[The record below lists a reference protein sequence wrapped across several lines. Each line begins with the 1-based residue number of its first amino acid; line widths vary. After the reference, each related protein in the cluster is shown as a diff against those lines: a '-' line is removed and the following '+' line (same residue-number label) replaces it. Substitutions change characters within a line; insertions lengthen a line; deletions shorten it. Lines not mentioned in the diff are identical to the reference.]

1 MAIDT
6 AADVSPPRRRI
17 TLQQIADALEI
28 STATVSLALR
38 DNPVIAKSTRI
49 AVQNTARQMGYVHNR
64 GTAAL
69 RGARTN
75 IVAVAFH
82 DITNPFFA
90 EMLAAI
96 DEAVR
101 ASGRTILLGT
111 CGEDRERQ
119 RGVLSSLREHHPDGI
134 IMCPVTGSTEHE
146 METLVESGIPIVQVS
161 REVTGAGIDFVGA
174 DDALGTRVAID
185 HLAALGHRRI
195 AMVGGTESTSTGRAR
210 HSSYREAL
218 VSRGLE
224 ADPDLLVAGA
234 GGRDMGSRAVDQL
247 LALEKPPTG
256 VICYNDLTAFGVMHG
271 LRRHGLAPGDDISV
285 VGCDDVLESEQCY
298 PALTTVSNR
307 HIETAKL
314 AARRLIERLSGEA
327 SEMVRIVLEPR
338 LIVRGTTAAPHAA

>member
-1 MAIDT
+1 MALDT
-6 AADVSPPRRRI
+6 AAAVRAPRRRI
-17 TLQQIADALEI
+17 TLQQIAHALEI

-49 AVQNTARQMGYVHNR
+49 AVKNTARHMGYVHNR
-64 GTAAL
+64 GAAAL
-69 RGARTN
+69 RSARTN

-101 ASGRTILLGT
+101 ATGRTILLGT

-119 RGVLSSLREHHPDGI
+119 QGVLASLREYHPDGI
-134 IMCPVTGSTEHE
+134 IVCPVTASTGHE
-146 METLVESGIPIVQVS
+146 METLAESGIPIVQVS

-195 AMVGGTESTSTGRAR
+195 AMVGGTEKTSTGRAR
-210 HSSYREAL
+210 HSSYRDAL
-218 VSRGLE
+218 LAHGLE
-224 ADPDLLVAGA
+224 ADPDLLVSGA
-234 GGRDMGSRAVDQL
+234 GSREMGSRALDQL
-247 LALEKPPTG
+247 LALESPPTG

-271 LRRHGLAPGDDISV
+271 LRRRGLVPGEDISV
-285 VGCDDVLESEQCY
+285 VGCDDVLEAGQCY

-307 HIETAKL
+307 HVETARL
-314 AARRLIERLSGEA
+314 AATRLIERLSGEA
-327 SEMVRIVLEPR
+327 AELVRIVLEPR
-338 LIVRGTTAAPHAA
+338 LVVRGTTAAPRPA